1 MVDQTDVRDVCCAA
15 LELSQTSWLLA
26 FSPPGG
32 GRVGTHKIK
41 AGDVERLVGL
51 LERQQAKAEQEASR
65 SLTRCSATRLA
76 TMVSGWLGC

>member
-1 MVDQTDVRDVCCAA
+1 MVDQTDVRDVCCVA

-41 AGDVERLVGL
+41 AGDVERLV
-51 LERQQAKAEQEASR
+51 AIA
-65 SLTRCSATRLA
+65 
-76 TMVSGWLGC
+76 